1 MAPRKA
7 LTPNQ
12 IVAANLALARE
23 MNGWTQEQAAKEMA
37 PYLGKQWSKATFSV
51 AERSVDGERIRD
63 FSADELLAFSR
74 AFGLPVTWFL
84 IPPEP
89 TAEGE
94 DVPGIAAADA
104 GPRGHELSLLIER
117 LYGTWQEREWLIERL
132 QRLSERAQL
141 RFDDLPE
148 ELRTGLAYPNT
159 FEQVYVDELR
169 RWRQSLLDVAGR
181 VEIMERLG
189 TEAIIERLSRE
200 EAETVE

>member
-1 MAPRKA
+1 M
-7 LTPNQ
+7 TPNQ

-23 MNGWTQEQAAKEMA
+23 MNGWTQEQAAKEIA

-51 AERSVDGERIRD
+51 AERSVDGDRVRD

-74 AFGLPVTWFL
+74 AFELPVTWFL

-89 TAEGE
+89 MAEDDE
-94 DVPGIAAADA
+94 VPGIAAADA
-104 GPRGHELSLLIER
+104 GPQGHELSLLIER
-117 LYGTWQEREWLIERL
+117 LYGTWQEREMLIQRL
-132 QRLSERAQL
+132 QRLSQRAPI
-141 RFDDLPE
+141 RFDDLPD

-169 RWRQSLLDVAGR
+169 QWRMSLLDVAGR

-189 TEAIIERLSRE
+189 TEAITERLSSE
-200 EAETVE
+200 EGEPVE

>member
-12 IVAANLALARE
+12 IVAANLAQARE

-37 PYLGKQWSKATFSV
+37 PFLGKQWSKATFSV
-51 AERSVDGERIRD
+51 AERSVDGDRVRD

-74 AFGLPVTWFL
+74 AFGLPVTWFF

-89 TAEGE
+89 TVEGE

-104 GPRGHELSLLIER
+104 GPRGHELSLVIER

-169 RWRQSLLDVAGR
+169 RWRQSLLDVASR

>member
-1 MAPRKA
+1 MASRKA

-74 AFGLPVTWFL
+74 TFGLPVTWFL

-89 TAEGE
+89 PVEGE

-169 RWRQSLLDVAGR
+169 QWRLSLLEVAGR

-189 TEAIIERLSRE
+189 TEAIIEQLSRQ